1 MYQYS
6 GDRPVQD
13 FTVPGGN
20 NCKSVIIMKAVAV

>member
-13 FTVPGGN
+13 FTVPGG
-20 NCKSVIIMKAVAV
+20 KSVIVMKAVAV